1 MLIIHT
7 FEIVQKLNT
16 RNSKLLNK
24 NCKKVSI
31 YNVSRDDSSV
41 STNYGEETP
50 GYLFDYKVRLGG
62 STKRIDLNTLLE
74 KIINKEIYI
83 ANLEKLKYCYES
95 VYTFDVKDKVDLS
108 THNML
113 KKIQNLGGE
122 LLEEGTNSNDEDI
135 YKIRIDGKV
144 DWYTKQYILNRL

>member
-1 MLIIHT
+1 M
-7 FEIVQKLNT
+7 
-16 RNSKLLNK
+16 
-24 NCKKVSI
+24 
-31 YNVSRDDSSV
+31 
-41 STNYGEETP
+41 
-50 GYLFDYKVRLGG
+50 
-62 STKRIDLNTLLE
+62 
-74 KIINKEIYI
+74 
-83 ANLEKLKYCYES
+83 
-95 VYTFDVKDKVDLS
+95 YTFNVEDKVDLS